1 MTKIMIPVAV
11 AAVAIVI
18 VSYYQGVYVERHD
31 LLFPW
36 GRDRS
41 PERDL
46 YIQRVASLPMNFG
59 DWIGKDTEQELDER
73 VRKIAGIEGRI
84 SRTYRHTRTHEEVSV
99 EIVSGLPQHISEHT
113 PDRCYVSNG
122 YEMTKDDQPY
132 TVNMANG
139 VAAQFRRARFRKDT
153 HDGGRSRLHIFWSWR
168 TAETQWIGPS
178 FHGARFEYAG
188 KPALYKIYVIDPNPV
203 SGRSESEG
211 PAVSFIREVLPQ
223 IDLFLTGELSGDDKA
238 ADEADGAATGE

>member
-1 MTKIMIPVAV
+1 MTKVMIPVAV

-46 YIQRVASLPMNFG
+46 YIERLSSLPMNFG
-59 DWIGKDTEQELDER
+59 DWIGKDSEQELDER
-73 VRKIAGIEGRI
+73 VRQVAGIEGRI
-84 SRTYRHTRTHEEVSV
+84 SRTYRNTRTGEEVSV

-113 PDRCYVSNG
+113 PPLCYVANG

-132 TVNMANG
+132 TVNMVNG
-139 VAAQFRRARFRKDT
+139 VEAQFRRARFRKET
-153 HDGGRSRLHIFWSWR
+153 HESGRFRLHIFWSWR
-168 TAETQWIGPS
+168 MADTNWVGPS
-178 FHGARFEYAG
+178 TQGSRFKFAG
-188 KPALYKIYVIDPNPV
+188 RPALYKMYVIDPNPV
-203 SGRSESEG
+203 DGQTESES
-211 PAVSFIREVLPQ
+211 PAVSFIEEVLPQ
-223 IDLFLTGELSGDDKA
+223 IDVYLSGKPSGVEKT
-238 ADEADGAATGE
+238 ADSVATGE